1 MWLKTN
7 WKVFWFISASKN
19 MWVFPNF
26 LSFSIYLF
34 IFEFYQLLCFY
45 CFNLILLPN
54 LYDFPYF
61 YFFFKFLNHLG
72 GIQWILFG
80 VLLEWY
86 LRYLQRFSCISK
98 CALSKSALVIPKLV
112 PMKFKTKLLIESY
125 FVFIVLSYIVE
136 KDKYDK
142 FRWCQLHLNQNGNTV

>member
-34 IFEFYQLLCFY
+34 IFEFYLFVFIVLIWFY
-45 CFNLILLPN
+45 FQI
-54 LYDFPYF
+54 YTIFPTSI
-61 YFFFKFLNHLG
+61 FFFKFLNHLG